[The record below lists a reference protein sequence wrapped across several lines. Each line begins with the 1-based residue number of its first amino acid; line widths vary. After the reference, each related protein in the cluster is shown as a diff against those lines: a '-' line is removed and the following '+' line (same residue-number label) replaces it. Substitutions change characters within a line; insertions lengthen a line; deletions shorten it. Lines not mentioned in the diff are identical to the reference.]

1 MIGLEMHGLF
11 GLIIL
16 AADVWAIINV
26 LQSSASTGKK
36 AAWVV
41 GVLVFPVVGFVVWLI
56 AGPRDRPA

>member
-41 GVLVFPVVGFVVWLI
+41 SVLVFPVVGFLVWLI